1 MLNFDFYNPTRI
13 LFGTD
18 KIPELAR
25 WVPADARVLLLYGG
39 GSAQKTGTL
48 DQVKT
53 ALGERTF
60 FEFGGIE
67 PNPTYETL
75 MRAVEQVKRDNIDFL
90 LAVGGGSVI
99 DGSKFVAAAACF
111 DGEPW
116 SILETHGR
124 SITAALPLGA
134 VLTLPATGS
143 EMNSGA
149 VVTRKAT
156 QTKLAFSSVHC
167 FPVFSVLDPTK
178 TYTLPRTQIANGIVD
193 AFVHT
198 VEQYLTYPVQ
208 GRVQDRFAEGL
219 LQTLIEIAPA
229 ALAEPP
235 DYDSRANL
243 MWTATL
249 ALNDL
254 IGAGVPQDWATHMIG
269 HELTA
274 LYGIDHAR
282 TLAIVLPSLLQV
294 QRGSKRAKLLQY
306 GERVWG
312 ICSDSASEDARIDQA
327 IARTRAF
334 FEGVGIGTRLSDYGL
349 GTEAVDAVV
358 AQLTAHG
365 MVALGEQRSI
375 TPEVSRAILLAAL

>member
-1 MLNFDFYNPTRI
+1 MLNFEFYNPTRI

-25 WVPADARVLLLYGG
+25 HVPADARVLLLYGG
-39 GSAQKTGTL
+39 ASAQKTGTL
-48 DQVKT
+48 DEVKA
-53 ALGERTF
+53 ALGARAV

-75 MRAVEQVKRDNIDFL
+75 MRAVEQVKRDGIDFL

-116 SILETHGR
+116 DILLKRGSNISR
-124 SITAALPLGA
+124 ALALGT

-149 VVTRKAT
+149 VVTRQAT
-156 QTKLAFSSVHC
+156 QTKLAFSSPHC
-167 FPVFSVLDPTK
+167 FPLFSVLDPTK

-312 ICSDSASEDARIDQA
+312 ITSGTPDERVDAA
-327 IARTRAF
+327 IARTREF
-334 FEGVGIGTRLSDYGL
+334 FEAMGIPTRLSAYGL
-349 GTEAVDAVV
+349 GADAIDTVIR
-358 AQLTAHG
+358 QLEAHG
-365 MVALGEQRSI
+365 MTKLSEHRDLTPAISRQVLEGAL
-375 TPEVSRAILLAAL
+375 